1 MKTEGKA
8 RDMTREIA
16 TRTRRDLA
24 SWQKAA
30 LGLLALSVGANTML
44 YGAILSKDKE
54 IDNLETR
61 YEAVKAIQQDA
72 VTAYGKLVAQ
82 VDAEEQERADQA
94 AAYEAIEG
102 YEYIGEC
109 TITYYCCEAY
119 EHICGTGTGLTATG
133 IPVAPGMVAVDPD
146 VIPLGSTVIIDGQ
159 EYLAADTGGAIK
171 GNHVD
176 IAVPTH
182 QEALELGTK
191 TAEVWVVQH
200 D

>member
-1 MKTEGKA
+1 
-8 RDMTREIA
+8 MTREIA

-30 LGLLALSVGANTML
+30 LGLLALSVGANTLL
-44 YGAILSKDKE
+44 YGAILSRDKE

-72 VTAYGKLVAQ
+72 VAAYGKLVAQ
-82 VDAEEQERADQA
+82 VDAEAQEQAAQA

-102 YEYIGEC
+102 YEYIGAC
-109 TITYYCCEAY
+109 TITYYCCEPY

-191 TAEVWVVQH
+191 TAEVWIVG
-200 D
+200 

>member
-1 MKTEGKA
+1 
-8 RDMTREIA
+8 MTREIA

-30 LGLLALSVGANTML
+30 LGLLALSVGANTLL
-44 YGAILSKDKE
+44 YGAILSRDKE

-72 VTAYGKLVAQ
+72 VEAYGKLVAR
-82 VDAEEQERADQA
+82 VDADREARQA
-94 AAYEAIEG
+94 QAEAYEAIG
-102 YEYIGEC
+102 AYEYIGEC
-109 TITYYCCEAY
+109 TVTHYCCELYA
-119 EHICGTGTGLTATG
+119 HVCGDGDGLTATG

-171 GNHVD
+171 GNRID
-176 IAVPTH
+176 IAVETH
-182 QEALELGTK
+182 QEALELGIR
-191 TAEVWVVQH
+191 TATVWVVPH

>member
-1 MKTEGKA
+1 
-8 RDMTREIA
+8 MTREIA

-30 LGLLALSVGANTML
+30 LGLLAMSVGANTLL
-44 YGAILSKDKE
+44 YGAILSRDKK

-72 VTAYGKLVAQ
+72 VAAYGELAAR
-82 VDAEEQERADQA
+82 VDADREARQA
-94 AAYEAIEG
+94 QAEAYEAIG
-102 YEYIGEC
+102 AYEYIGEC
-109 TITYYCCEAY
+109 TVTHYCCELYA
-119 EHICGTGTGLTATG
+119 HVCGDGDGLTATG
-133 IPVAPGMVAVDPD
+133 IPVTPGVVAVDPE

-159 EYLAADTGGAIK
+159 AYLAADTGEAVR

-176 IAVPTH
+176 IAVDTH

-191 TAEVWVVQH
+191 TAEVWIVG
-200 D
+200 

>member
-1 MKTEGKA
+1 
-8 RDMTREIA
+8 MTREIA

-30 LGLLALSVGANTML
+30 LGLLALSVGANTLL
-44 YGAILSKDKE
+44 YGAILSRDKE

-61 YEAVKAIQQDA
+61 YEAAKAIQQDA
-72 VTAYGKLVAQ
+72 VAAYGKLVAQ
-82 VDAEEQERADQA
+82 VDAEEQERSAQA
-94 AAYEAIEG
+94 EAYEAIEG

-109 TITYYCCEAY
+109 TVTHYCCELYA
-119 EHICGTGTGLTATG
+119 HVCGDGDGLTATG
-133 IPVAPGMVAVDPD
+133 IPVTPGVVAVDPE

-182 QEALELGTK
+182 QEALELGIR
-191 TAEVWVVQH
+191 TATVWVVKH

>member
-1 MKTEGKA
+1 
-8 RDMTREIA
+8 MTREIA

-30 LGLLALSVGANTML
+30 LGMLALSVGANTLL
-44 YGAILSKDKE
+44 YGAILSRDKK

-72 VTAYGKLVAQ
+72 VAAYGKLVAQ
-82 VDAEEQERADQA
+82 VDAEEQERSART

-109 TITYYCCEAY
+109 TITYYCCEPY

-133 IPVAPGMVAVDPD
+133 IPVAPGMVAVDPN

-182 QEALELGTK
+182 QEALDLGTK
-191 TAEVWVVQH
+191 TAEVWIVG
-200 D
+200 

>member
-1 MKTEGKA
+1 
-8 RDMTREIA
+8 MTREIA

-44 YGAILSKDKE
+44 YGAILSRDKE

-72 VTAYGKLVAQ
+72 VAAYGKLVAQ
-82 VDAEEQERADQA
+82 VDAEEQERSAQA
-94 AAYEAIEG
+94 AAYDAIEG

-109 TITYYCCEAY
+109 KITYYCCEPY
-119 EHICGTGTGLTATG
+119 EHICGDGDGLTATG
-133 IPVAPGMVAVDPD
+133 IPVTPGVVAVDPEM
-146 VIPLGSTVIIDGQ
+146 IPLGSTVIIDGQ
-159 EYLAADTGGAIK
+159 AYLAADTGEAVR

-176 IAVPTH
+176 IAVESH
-182 QEALELGTK
+182 QEAIERGTH
-191 TAEVWVVQH
+191 TAEVWVVEDDEQ
-200 D
+200 

>member
-1 MKTEGKA
+1 
-8 RDMTREIA
+8 MTREIA

-30 LGLLALSVGANTML
+30 LGLLALSVGANTLL
-44 YGAILSKDKE
+44 YGAILSRDKE
-54 IDNLETR
+54 IDNLETQ
-61 YEAVKAIQQDA
+61 YQAVKAIQQDA
-72 VTAYGKLVAQ
+72 VAAYGNLVAQ
-82 VDAEEQERADQA
+82 VDAEEQERAAQT

-109 TITYYCCEAY
+109 TVTYYCCEPY
-119 EHICGTGTGLTATG
+119 EHICGTGTGLTAMG

-159 EYLAADTGGAIK
+159 AYLAADTGGAVK

-176 IAVPTH
+176 IAVESH
-182 QEALELGTK
+182 QEALDLGVR
-191 TAEVWVVQH
+191 TAEVWVVKH

>member
-1 MKTEGKA
+1 
-8 RDMTREIA
+8 MTREIA

-30 LGLLALSVGANTML
+30 LGLLALSVGANTLL
-44 YGAILSKDKE
+44 YGAILSRDKE
-54 IDNLETR
+54 IDNLETQ
-61 YEAVKAIQQDA
+61 YQAVKAIQQDA
-72 VTAYGKLVAQ
+72 VAAYGKLVAQ
-82 VDAEEQERADQA
+82 VDAEEQERSAQA
-94 AAYEAIEG
+94 AAYETIEG

-109 TITYYCCEAY
+109 TITYYCCEPY

-191 TAEVWVVQH
+191 TAEVWIVG
-200 D
+200 